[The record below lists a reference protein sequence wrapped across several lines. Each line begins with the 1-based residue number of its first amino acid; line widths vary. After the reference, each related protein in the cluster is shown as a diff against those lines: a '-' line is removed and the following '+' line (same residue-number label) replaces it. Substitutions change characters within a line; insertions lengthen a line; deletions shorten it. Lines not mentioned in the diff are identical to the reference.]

1 MGPRGTK
8 DVSGWSLGDRVSGS
22 GIWEPEREAAKDS
35 GAHGFSDVEE
45 NSIPS

>member
-1 MGPRGTK
+1 MK
-8 DVSGWSLGDRVSGS
+8 NISGWSLGNHDSS
-22 GIWEPEREAAKDS
+22 LCIWEPEREAAKDN